1 MIATVRVSQQAK
13 EQLIALKRRTGIAH
27 NNVLCRWALARS
39 LAEGSSPPRTEIVTD
54 SNIEI
59 DWRTFGGSEADI
71 YLGLLSQSARR
82 EGRGVDEDSVAEQ
95 LRLHLHR
102 GIGYLYGDRNLRS
115 IEQLV
120 KLASTEAA

>member
-1 MIATVRVSQQAK
+1 MITTVRVSQQAK

-39 LAEGSSPPRTEIVTD
+39 LVEDSSPPSTEIVTD

-71 YLGLLSQSARR
+71 YLGLLIQRARQER
-82 EGRGVDEDSVAEQ
+82 EAVDKDSVEKQ

-102 GIGYLYGDRNLRS
+102 GIGYLYGDRNLKS
-115 IEQLV
+115 IEHLIEFAV
-120 KLASTEAA
+120 TEAP

>member
-1 MIATVRVSQQAK
+1 MITTVRVSQQAK

-39 LAEGSSPPRTEIVTD
+39 LAEDSSPPSTEIATD

-59 DWRTFGGSEADI
+59 DWRTFGGSEADV
-71 YLGLLSQSARR
+71 YLGLLIQRARCER
-82 EGRGVDEDSVAEQ
+82 KAVNKDSVAEQ

-102 GIGYLYGDRNLRS
+102 GIGYLYGERDLKS
-115 IEQLV
+115 IEQLI
-120 KLASTEAA
+120 KLADVDAS

>member
-1 MIATVRVSQQAK
+1 MITTVRVSQQAK

-39 LAEGSSPPRTEIVTD
+39 LAEDSSPPSTEIATD

-59 DWRTFGGSEADI
+59 DWRTFGGSEADV
-71 YLGLLSQSARR
+71 YLGLLIQRARR
-82 EGRGVDEDSVAEQ
+82 ERKAVNKDSVAEQ

-102 GIGYLYGDRNLRS
+102 GISYLYGERDLKS
-115 IEQLV
+115 IEQLI
-120 KLASTEAA
+120 KLADVDAS